1 MARLP
6 RGRDRSGPRPGY
18 NWLYTCVSHEMW
30 VQRPLLSPDRGAAP
44 RRCLGVPRRH
54 GRDPR
59 FGPPPPHPE
68 VAISNGR

>member
-44 RRCLGVPRRH
+44 RRYLGVPA
-54 GRDPR
+54 GMDAILDS
-59 FGPPPPHPE
+59 GHPLPTQK
-68 VAISNGR
+68 